1 MLCTAFAVLL
11 KPAGQVH
18 CEPASLGLAD
28 SREPPCHP
36 AQAFDVYDTEE
47 AAFYSVTRRNAFLAN
62 TTISIVPTV
71 ASGAFCSADD
81 LRPLLDTPSA
91 YRDGAEPVE
100 GIVVRIDDDAGSV
113 VTPAPHSAAAASP
126 AVPSKTP
133 GTAKGHL
140 LRRGKFVRADFV
152 QGIADAGHWSKGALV
167 KNVIVR

>member
-1 MLCTAFAVLL
+1 M
-11 KPAGQVH
+11 
-18 CEPASLGLAD
+18 
-28 SREPPCHP
+28 
-36 AQAFDVYDTEE
+36 YDTEE
-47 AAFYSVTRRNAFLAN
+47 AAFYSVARRNAFLAN

-71 ASGAFCSADD
+71 ASGSFCSADD

-100 GIVVRIDDDAGSV
+100 GIVVRIDDDAGSAV
-113 VTPAPHSAAAASP
+113 APALDGAKHAAAGPTLTAASP